1 MSEEN
6 KASERVADDNG
17 DDDDNDA
24 ALRHEAKRT
33 SDGEAIVNVD
43 QIKAIGAM
51 EKITHKQA

>member
-6 KASERVADDNG
+6 KVNERVAEDNG
-17 DDDDNDA
+17 DDDNDA

-51 EKITHKQA
+51 EKITHKRA